1 MFSHLGLS
9 LLDQS
14 EESDPMT
21 SVDPPSVI
29 LAQIFFVAFLIL
41 GVVLLI
47 NMLIALLS
55 NTYQKTEVR
64 TWLIVL
70 KLTNIHYLFAVGNKI
85 NKDILLL
92 SFTFM
97 NQPSL
102 LLLHPQNSKELLSQR
117 GALRANYY
125 ISILPQWNRCLKSNY
140 VVCKPKLSRIESL

>member
-29 LAQIFFVAFLIL
+29 LAKIFFVAFLIL

-55 NTYQKTEVR
+55 STYQKTEVR
-64 TWLIVL
+64 T
-70 KLTNIHYLFAVGNKI
+70 
-85 NKDILLL
+85 
-92 SFTFM
+92 
-97 NQPSL
+97 
-102 LLLHPQNSKELLSQR
+102 
-117 GALRANYY
+117 
-125 ISILPQWNRCLKSNY
+125 
-140 VVCKPKLSRIESL
+140 

>member
-14 EESDPMT
+14 EESDPKT

-64 TWLIVL
+64 T
-70 KLTNIHYLFAVGNKI
+70 
-85 NKDILLL
+85 
-92 SFTFM
+92 
-97 NQPSL
+97 
-102 LLLHPQNSKELLSQR
+102 
-117 GALRANYY
+117 
-125 ISILPQWNRCLKSNY
+125 
-140 VVCKPKLSRIESL
+140 

>member
-21 SVDPPSVI
+21 SVDPPSDI

-64 TWLIVL
+64 T
-70 KLTNIHYLFAVGNKI
+70 
-85 NKDILLL
+85 
-92 SFTFM
+92 
-97 NQPSL
+97 
-102 LLLHPQNSKELLSQR
+102 
-117 GALRANYY
+117 
-125 ISILPQWNRCLKSNY
+125 
-140 VVCKPKLSRIESL
+140 

>member
-21 SVDPPSVI
+21 SADHPSVI

-64 TWLIVL
+64 T
-70 KLTNIHYLFAVGNKI
+70 
-85 NKDILLL
+85 
-92 SFTFM
+92 
-97 NQPSL
+97 
-102 LLLHPQNSKELLSQR
+102 
-117 GALRANYY
+117 
-125 ISILPQWNRCLKSNY
+125 
-140 VVCKPKLSRIESL
+140 

>member
-21 SVDPPSVI
+21 SVDRPSVI

-55 NTYQKTEVR
+55 NSYQKTEVR
-64 TWLIVL
+64 T
-70 KLTNIHYLFAVGNKI
+70 
-85 NKDILLL
+85 
-92 SFTFM
+92 
-97 NQPSL
+97 
-102 LLLHPQNSKELLSQR
+102 
-117 GALRANYY
+117 
-125 ISILPQWNRCLKSNY
+125 
-140 VVCKPKLSRIESL
+140 

>member
-29 LAQIFFVAFLIL
+29 LAKIFFVAFLIL

-64 TWLIVL
+64 T
-70 KLTNIHYLFAVGNKI
+70 
-85 NKDILLL
+85 
-92 SFTFM
+92 
-97 NQPSL
+97 
-102 LLLHPQNSKELLSQR
+102 
-117 GALRANYY
+117 
-125 ISILPQWNRCLKSNY
+125 
-140 VVCKPKLSRIESL
+140 

>member
-29 LAQIFFVAFLIL
+29 LAKIFFVAFLIL
-41 GVVLLI
+41 GVILLI

-64 TWLIVL
+64 T
-70 KLTNIHYLFAVGNKI
+70 
-85 NKDILLL
+85 
-92 SFTFM
+92 
-97 NQPSL
+97 
-102 LLLHPQNSKELLSQR
+102 
-117 GALRANYY
+117 
-125 ISILPQWNRCLKSNY
+125 
-140 VVCKPKLSRIESL
+140 